1 MNKSQRLLALLMTLN
16 TRDKFTLK
24 QLAKQFGVSRRT
36 VIRDLQDLEE
46 LGVPLFTEYGV
57 HGGYRVL
64 KERTLPPIS
73 FTENEAVAMFFASQ
87 SLENYGALPFQAEV
101 AAALDKFGRILPRDM
116 SERIER
122 LRSKL
127 RFWVPT
133 HRLEQKDLNELLQ
146 ASLDRTVIEADYES
160 SNGDVSRRRLLP
172 LGLYAMNGLWY
183 CPALDLEREQVRI
196 YRTDRMRS
204 VQPAEEASTREWSA
218 RVREEAEKPIDAW
231 LGPQEE
237 GGELRLEA
245 HLTRRGVLRCQS
257 DVWLAQGLRLRED
270 GSGYLDR
277 IMDESYV
284 DWVASYMLSLG
295 EDARV
300 IRPRQVVD
308 RIREIVLQ
316 LSNLYKEEEDEWANP
331 PKS

>member
-64 KERTLPPIS
+64 KDRTLPPIS

-87 SLENYGALPFQAEV
+87 SLDTYGALPFQAEV
-101 AAALDKFGRILPRDM
+101 AAALDKFGRILPPDT

-133 HRLEQKDLNELLQ
+133 LRLDQGYLNELLQ
-146 ASLDRTVIEADYES
+146 ASLDGTAIDAEYES
-160 SNGDVSRRRLLP
+160 SSGEVGRRRLLP

-183 CPALDLEREQVRI
+183 CPALDLERDKVRV

-204 VQPAEEASTREWSA
+204 VRPAEEALPRELSA
-218 RVREEAEKPIDAW
+218 QVREVAEKPIDAW
-231 LGPQEE
+231 LGPLEE

-277 IMDESYV
+277 MMGESYV

-308 RIREIVLQ
+308 RIRKIVLQ
-316 LSNLYKEEEDEWANP
+316 LSNLYREEEDEWLNP